1 MIKFRSLTENDVE
14 CRVSQLG
21 TDWCT
26 LLLYKNARVD
36 MNILDETVG
45 PENWQ
50 RDHFDCKG
58 NLYCKI
64 GINTNYKCADAPDR
78 WVWKADCGT
87 ESYTEK
93 EKGESSDSFKRAG
106 FCWGIG
112 RELYTAPL
120 IFIRKDGKDGK
131 PNYETTMKN
140 GKETLKGSFEVTKM
154 IVKDG
159 KITGLNIEYP
169 RFHKTVFVFGNI
181 FDD

>member
-1 MIKFRSLTENDVE
+1 MLKFRYLNENDVE
-14 CRVSQLG
+14 CRVAQMG
-21 TDWCT
+21 EDWLT

-50 RDHFDCKG
+50 RDHFENKG
-58 NLYCKI
+58 NLFCKI
-64 GINTNYKCADAPDR
+64 GINTNFGTDKPDR

-87 ESYTEK
+87 ESNTEK

-120 IFIRKDGKDGK
+120 IFIRKADKDGN
-131 PNYETTMKN
+131 PNYETMMKN
-140 GKETLKGSFEVTKM
+140 NKETLKGNFSVTKM

-159 KITGLNIEYP
+159 KITGVNIEYA
-169 RFHKTVFVFGNI
+169 RKRKTVFVFGNI
-181 FDD
+181 FE